1 MQYKKAVKR
10 SASARHTLTY
20 PIKYDTLEGGGAT
33 SAPRTRME
41 GDTMQRRKNAW
52 DSRSM
57 RREAGKARKVAPF
70 WLVGIAAWAG
80 VPLGSYLM
88 LFHFGGTAF
97 GAHELPWLVMYLLW
111 LLFGGVIV
119 AGQRLPK
126 VLGLLLIAV
135 AAVGGIFISLLA
147 WGLSV

>member
-1 MQYKKAVKR
+1 MR
-10 SASARHTLTY
+10 EEAR
-20 PIKYDTLEGGGAT
+20 
-33 SAPRTRME
+33 
-41 GDTMQRRKNAW
+41 
-52 DSRSM
+52 
-57 RREAGKARKVAPF
+57 KARKVAPF
-70 WLVGIAAWAG
+70 WLVSIGSWAG

-97 GAHELPWLVMYLLW
+97 ERHELPWLVTYVAW

-126 VLGLLLIAV
+126 ASGLLLIAA

-147 WGLSV
+147 WGLSI